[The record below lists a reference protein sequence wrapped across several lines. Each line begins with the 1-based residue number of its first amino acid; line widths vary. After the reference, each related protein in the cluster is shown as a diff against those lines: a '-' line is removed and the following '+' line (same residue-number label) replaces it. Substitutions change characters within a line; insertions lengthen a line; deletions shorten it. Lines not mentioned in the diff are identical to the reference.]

1 MAYIFLRMIPGC
13 EIFINNISLI
23 FLAIFLRMIPD
34 REIFVSYT
42 NRTNVYY

>member
-1 MAYIFLRMIPGC
+1 MAYIFLRMIPDR
-13 EIFINNISLI
+13 EIFINGISLI

-42 NRTNVYY
+42 NHINVYY